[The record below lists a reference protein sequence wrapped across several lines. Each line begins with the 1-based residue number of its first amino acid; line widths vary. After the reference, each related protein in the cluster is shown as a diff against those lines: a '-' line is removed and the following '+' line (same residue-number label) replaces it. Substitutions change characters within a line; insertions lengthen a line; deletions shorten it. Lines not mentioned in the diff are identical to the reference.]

1 MESLDLKSYDKLRE
15 RRGLNAVSNRDKA
28 SPKFFCC
35 TCGKDDIAR
44 QPQSKSPRS
53 KDLDELRE
61 MLDEFRDDLDEVD
74 ALFILRK
81 CIKRAWAS
89 TAIKSI
95 SICGNAIPFLDCA
108 GEGTTALQHR
118 ELNEPTLGDPP
129 EFSDDFLL
137 QCLKIR
143 RSPSAALAN
152 ALAFVRLRR
161 FLQWPL
167 QFRARDVSM
176 ALQCECYKLLPKPD
190 RLGRAILVVTC
201 NSFRRASI
209 LNEEFQK
216 GVSYLIQEA
225 CKQPHIHNAG
235 IIVVVDAG
243 GVSFS
248 DFFGSFDGSEVRRMA
263 ASLHCTPCRVKRTL
277 IINAPMYVV
286 TTWNVILQF
295 MKPKAQERVVF
306 VESNKGLVDEL
317 GADALPPDL
326 GGNLRF
332 CWKSWVNQK
341 LREEEEDKKEEEKK
355 KTCSSES

>member
-44 QPQSKSPRS
+44 QPRSKSPRS

-143 RSPSAALAN
+143 MVNQLISETAMNRLA
-152 ALAFVRLRR
+152 
-161 FLQWPL
+161 
-167 QFRARDVSM
+167 
-176 ALQCECYKLLPKPD
+176 
-190 RLGRAILVVTC
+190 I
-201 NSFRRASI
+201 
-209 LNEEFQK
+209 
-216 GVSYLIQEA
+216 
-225 CKQPHIHNAG
+225 
-235 IIVVVDAG
+235 
-243 GVSFS
+243 
-248 DFFGSFDGSEVRRMA
+248 
-263 ASLHCTPCRVKRTL
+263 RTL
-277 IINAPMYVV
+277 QAFPS
-286 TTWNVILQF
+286 LQT
-295 MKPKAQERVVF
+295 AC
-306 VESNKGLVDEL
+306 
-317 GADALPPDL
+317 LP
-326 GGNLRF
+326 
-332 CWKSWVNQK
+332 CK
-341 LREEEEDKKEEEKK
+341 
-355 KTCSSES
+355 